1 MNIFRLLWGIL
12 LFTSASRELIKSVV
26 LKCGVSLHHDFS
38 GDHRLSSSSAWTL
51 GCILVEGTCTLYKL
65 FYVYVYILALL
76 QAWSRTPFHQEVRNL
91 PLQAWMVLRSMEVYT
106 VYIHVLLTS
115 TCIIVWLENVH
126 VYPHRVWVC
135 SKGTLSVIG
144 ASLSQPHTSVTS
156 LRTRVC
162 MFACLL
168 ACFFSCILCL
178 SCYLFRPWVSLPTNP
193 YPMLVAFQ
201 DPEIQLALNRLSPK
215 PRPQTYSAQN

>member
-1 MNIFRLLWGIL
+1 MTLVVIIV
-12 LFTSASRELIKSVV
+12 SPVVVHEHSVV
-26 LKCGVSLHHDFS
+26 YWLKAHVHCISFCMYMCIFLHCCRHGVGPPST
-38 GDHRLSSSSAWTL
+38 RKW
-51 GCILVEGTCTLYKL
+51 GTSPSRHGWCCDQWRYTLY
-65 FYVYVYILALL
+65 I
-76 QAWSRTPFHQEVRNL
+76 
-91 PLQAWMVLRSMEVYT
+91 
-106 VYIHVLLTS
+106 LLTS